1 MYFLDYQNSTHSK
14 SPNVICGWYLRK
26 WPNYLQKI
34 WLGFDC
40 CQAVPHG
47 LEAALVYCGL
57 YYLRLFLRPFSGP
70 DCYDVDGAHH
80 VDLAAVAAVA
90 VVGVVVVVGGVPYRE
105 ADGELVDRL
114 DVGHGL
120 DLNAVDGAGNV
131 EIVAVFST
139 PQIQNWKKKEC
150 LRL

>member
-1 MYFLDYQNSTHSK
+1 M
-14 SPNVICGWYLRK
+14 
-26 WPNYLQKI
+26 
-34 WLGFDC
+34 GFDC

-57 YYLRLFLRPFSGP
+57 YYLRLFLRPFFGP
-70 DCYDVDGAHH
+70 DCYDDGAHH
-80 VDLAAVAAVA
+80 VDLAAVAAVVA
-90 VVGVVVVVGGVPYRE
+90 VGVVVVVVGGVPYRE

-131 EIVAVFST
+131 GIVAVFSI
-139 PQIQNWKKKEC
+139 PQIQNWKKWNV
-150 LRL
+150 

>member
-1 MYFLDYQNSTHSK
+1 MYYSK
-14 SPNVICGWYLRK
+14 SPNVICGRYLRK

-57 YYLRLFLRPFSGP
+57 FLRPFFGP
-70 DCYDVDGAHH
+70 DCYDDVG
-80 VDLAAVAAVA
+80 LAAVGAVAAVG
-90 VVGVVVVVGGVPYRE
+90 VGVVVVVGGVPYRGV
-105 ADGELVDRL
+105 DGEPVDWL
-114 DVGHGL
+114 DAGHGL
-120 DLNAVDGAGNV
+120 DLNAVDGADNV

-139 PQIQNWKKKEC
+139 PPIQNCK
-150 LRL
+150 RN

>member
-1 MYFLDYQNSTHSK
+1 MECSFKILNSTHSK

-57 YYLRLFLRPFSGP
+57 FLRPFFGL
-70 DCYDVDGAHH
+70 DCYDDVGLAVVGA
-80 VDLAAVAAVA
+80 VAAVAVA
-90 VVGVVVVVGGVPYRE
+90 VVGVVVVVGGVPYHE

-120 DLNAVDGAGNV
+120 DLNAVDGADNV
-131 EIVAVFST
+131 EIVVVFST
-139 PQIQNWKKKEC
+139 PPIQNCK
-150 LRL
+150 RD

>member
-1 MYFLDYQNSTHSK
+1 MTHSK
-14 SPNVICGWYLRK
+14 SHNVICGRYLRK

-57 YYLRLFLRPFSGP
+57 YYLRLFLRPFFGP
-70 DCYDVDGAHH
+70 DCYDDVHH
-80 VDLAAVAAVA
+80 VGLAAVAGVV
-90 VVGVVVVVGGVPYRE
+90 VVGVVAVVGGVPYHE

-131 EIVAVFST
+131 GIVAVFSI
-139 PQIQNWKKKEC
+139 PQIQNWKKWNV
-150 LRL
+150 